1 MSSDLHTRPA
11 TKEDAVEFKKAI
23 ATGAVKES
31 SISSRTS
38 IQILAS
44 FNESKACIFQFLR
57 YSVTA

>member
-1 MSSDLHTRPA
+1 MSSDSHIRPA

-38 IQILAS
+38 VRM
-44 FNESKACIFQFLR
+44 FDRKFQ
-57 YSVTA
+57 